1 MLSAIS
7 LTFPS
12 DSLKQSISTNDNYFG
27 GWPYNENKNLI
38 KGNDIDI
45 ICPYNIGC
53 ECISDSDCINDNC
66 KQYPKG
72 SWCMPKNGDI
82 FPNFTAIDQYEEEVQ
97 LYDFANNN
105 KYIFIEMSA
114 TWCSPCHIL
123 SDWLSNDSKNIIN
136 QRWWKD
142 EYQMIKELIN
152 NNEIF
157 FITILYED
165 NNRDKV
171 SYQTLYEWFDM
182 YPDSNIP
189 ILADSD
195 KLLHSWIKPTGIPAI
210 TLLDENMT
218 ILSFSSRGINVA
230 FDKFLNIHYN
240 D

>member
-1 MLSAIS
+1 
-7 LTFPS
+7 
-12 DSLKQSISTNDNYFG
+12 
-27 GWPYNENKNLI
+27 
-38 KGNDIDI
+38 
-45 ICPYNIGC
+45 
-53 ECISDSDCINDNC
+53 
-66 KQYPKG
+66 
-72 SWCMPKNGDI
+72 
-82 FPNFTAIDQYEEEVQ
+82 
-97 LYDFANNN
+97 
-105 KYIFIEMSA
+105 
-114 TWCSPCHIL
+114 
-123 SDWLSNDSKNIIN
+123 
-136 QRWWKD
+136 
-142 EYQMIKELIN
+142 MIKELIN